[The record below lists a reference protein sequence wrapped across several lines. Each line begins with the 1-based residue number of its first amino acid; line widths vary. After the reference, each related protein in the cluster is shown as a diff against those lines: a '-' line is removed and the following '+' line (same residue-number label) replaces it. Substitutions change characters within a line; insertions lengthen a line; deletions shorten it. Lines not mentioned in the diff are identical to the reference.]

1 MADPKWQR
9 HLNPVM
15 SRAVPLTSNLLGGKL
30 LDKLL
35 EAECLTSHQYDEIV
49 RLKDKD
55 GPDDVSRKLL
65 MMLRRKPS
73 PSFDTFCKVLRDPEV
88 EEGMNLYKCLM
99 GISPAEPAPASSQ
112 EQLASDVRRKRFR
125 AYHES
130 TEFPEK
136 VLHIVC
142 QSAINETALK
152 SALGVS
158 NGDMSM
164 RHRADTPYEK
174 IHSILEVWIARN
186 GSDATLELLF
196 DAVKQTN
203 CFGTVE
209 QEIRALPEMR

>member
-112 EQLASDVRRKRFR
+112 ELDWSAAVLSTKPMFHVVGGGSVFLSTMKALDFQRKF
-125 AYHES
+125 
-130 TEFPEK
+130 F
-136 VLHIVC
+136 
-142 QSAINETALK
+142 
-152 SALGVS
+152 
-158 NGDMSM
+158 
-164 RHRADTPYEK
+164 
-174 IHSILEVWIARN
+174 ILFVN
-186 GSDATLELLF
+186 
-196 DAVKQTN
+196 Q
-203 CFGTVE
+203 
-209 QEIRALPEMR
+209 P